1 MQLFW
6 VRWGSTSTKDP
17 SYPDTLYVDNLI
29 GPHTVNTLPPDT
41 LDAFADHGTIE
52 RTVDAD
58 MAAADKAVA
67 ELTDY
72 KINLLE
78 VGEELQ
84 REGVEKFNK
93 PFDALLQTITHQIK
107 QVM

>member
-1 MQLFW
+1 
-6 VRWGSTSTKDP
+6 
-17 SYPDTLYVDNLI
+17 
-29 GPHTVNTLPPDT
+29 
-41 LDAFADHGTIE
+41 
-52 RTVDAD
+52 